1 MTLKIVGIILIL
13 LIVIIYIAM
22 YIIRRNHYKSIDELD
37 SKKSIVM
44 DYFPADK
51 IQAINDKSMAGQS
64 RETAEELKKQW
75 DQIETKQFP
84 TIESLLFEAEQ
95 ATDRYRFKKARYHE
109 EQAESKISEIKND
122 LNNLNAALDEL
133 MQREEANLKK
143 IESIKKRYHMIR
155 KDLLAKSFS
164 FGKAVDALEDK
175 LGTMETD
182 FSTFSHLTAAGDH
195 EEANL
200 LLKQL
205 EKTIASMEKYMTD
218 IPKIL
223 KKMDNEILEQIE
235 ELESGYRSLL
245 EEGYRFPDDSIKEEI
260 AQAYVKLESVNS
272 FLGSLEV
279 EKAEEMIKELEDKIE
294 QVYDNLEV
302 EIKAK
307 TEVKELVIQI
317 RKIFHYLK
325 EQNRKLFIEIDRLS
339 QSYLLYRDEI
349 NEATQTQEIIAE
361 QEKQYMKIN
370 EELAEENM
378 PFSEASQ
385 LLNAIFDH
393 LQEMNEK
400 TNITSQHLSDYR
412 KSEIEIKQDLEE
424 MEIAMREMKRYV
436 ESRHLPG
443 LPSEYL
449 EFFFYTTDHIEQL
462 SQSLAKPKLDMT
474 EVFTLHEL
482 CEEDV
487 EQLAH
492 DTDEIVDQAML
503 SELVSQRLYRYKSEH
518 SEVIETIKYSRSLF
532 SEDFD
537 YQTSLQMVRDKLE
550 SIEPG
555 AFEEVQKQYR
565 KEKNFS

>member
-1 MTLKIVGIILIL
+1 MTLEIVVVILML
-13 LIVIIYIAM
+13 LIVALYIAM
-22 YIIRRNHYKSIDELD
+22 YIIRKNHYKSIDELD
-37 SKKSIVM
+37 SRKSEVM
-44 DYFPADK
+44 NQFPLDK
-51 IQAINDKSMAGQS
+51 IQAVNNRSMTGQS
-64 RETAEELKKQW
+64 RETAEELKEQW

-95 ATDRYRFKKARYHE
+95 ATDRYRFKKARQHE
-109 EQAESKISEIKND
+109 EEAESKIVEIQQS
-122 LNNLNAALDEL
+122 LNSLNTALDEL

-164 FGKAVDALEDK
+164 FGRAVDALEDK

-205 EKTIASMEKYMTD
+205 EETITAMENYMTEV
-218 IPKIL
+218 PRIL
-223 KKMDNEILEQIE
+223 KKVENEILEQIE
-235 ELESGYRSLL
+235 ELESGYRSLQQ
-245 EEGYRFPDDSIKEEI
+245 EGYVFPDDSIKEDL
-260 AQAYVKLESVNS
+260 AQTHVKIENTNS
-272 FLGSLEV
+272 LIGSLEI
-279 EKAEEMIKELEDKIE
+279 EKAEELLAELEEKIE
-294 QVYDNLEV
+294 QIYDKLEV
-302 EIKAK
+302 EIESK
-307 TEVKELVIQI
+307 TEVNELVNQI

-339 QSYLLYRDEI
+339 QSYLLYRDEMS
-349 NEATQTQEIIAE
+349 EATQVQETIAE
-361 QEKQYMKIN
+361 QEKLYMKIN
-370 EELAEENM
+370 EELAEESV
-378 PFSEASQ
+378 PFSQASQ
-385 LLNAIFDH
+385 LLNSMFDQ

-400 TNITSQHLSDYR
+400 STMISKHLSDYR
-412 KSEIEIKQDLEE
+412 NSELEIKQDLEE

-449 EFFFYTTDHIEQL
+449 DFFFYTTDHIEQL

-474 EVFTLHEL
+474 EVFKLHEM
-482 CEEDV
+482 CEDDV
-487 EQLAH
+487 EQLAQ
-492 DTDEIVDQAML
+492 DTDELVDQAML
-503 SELVSQRLYRYKSEH
+503 SELVSQRLYRYKNEH
-518 SEVIETIKYSRSLF
+518 SEVMETIKYSRSLF

-537 YQTSLQMVRDKLE
+537 YKTSLKMVREKLE
-550 SIEPG
+550 TIEPG